1 MRYLYRIFCLL
12 GLVLLAANSAIA
24 CTAVA
29 RSYQGQWF
37 SGRNF
42 DWDDGKAFAVV
53 NRPGVERKALSIAKG
68 LKPLQWKSK
77 YGSLTINM
85 AWQGKPNYAAVI
97 DGINQKGLSVSVLEL
112 DDTQYPVANPQKPA
126 IGAAML
132 GQYLMDRY
140 ATVAQAVKAVKKLPV
155 VATVYKG
162 KTTPLHFM
170 LNDAGG
176 HTAVIEFLKG
186 KAKIYTGKAMPLR
199 ALTNTPYAEALKKW
213 RTVSAQPLVKR
224 WPAGYESM
232 TRFIKAG
239 DFLQV
244 NQVPK
249 TRSGQISMMWVGLST
264 AAQPPGAQWP
274 TRWQV
279 VRNNTTPQLCFRST
293 LNQHAR
299 CFELSKI
306 NFHKAAIPTHLTSE

>member
-1 MRYLYRIFCLL
+1 MRNLYRMLV
-12 GLVLLAANSAIA
+12 GASMVLLMVNCAIA

-29 RSYQGQWF
+29 RGYQGQWF

-42 DWDDGKAFAVV
+42 DWDDGQAFAVI
-53 NRPGVERKALSIAKG
+53 NRPGVSRKALSMVKG
-68 LKPLQWKSK
+68 LLPLQWKSK
-77 YGSLTINM
+77 YGSLTITM
-85 AWQGKPNYAAVI
+85 AWQGKPNLAAVV
-97 DGINQKGLSVSVLEL
+97 DGINQKGLSVAVLEL
-112 DDTQYPVANPQKPA
+112 DDTQYPAANPKKPA

-140 ATVAQAVKAVKKLPV
+140 ATVAQAINAVKKIQV

-176 HTAVIEFLKG
+176 HTGVIEFLNG
-186 KAKIYTGKAMPLR
+186 KVRAYTGKAMPLR
-199 ALTNTPYAEALKKW
+199 ALTNTPYAEALKQW
-213 RTVSAQPLVKR
+213 RAVSALPLVKR

-239 DFLQV
+239 DFLRF
-244 NQVPK
+244 NKVPA
-249 TRSGQISMMWVGLST
+249 TRWAQFSMMWVGLST
-264 AAQPPGAQWP
+264 AARPPGAEWP

-279 VRNNTTPQLCFRST
+279 VRNNTKPQLCFRAIDNQRPHCFD
-293 LNQHAR
+293 LN
-299 CFELSKI
+299 KM
-306 NFHKAAIPTHLTSE
+306 NFKRSSYQSLA

>member
-1 MRYLYRIFCLL
+1 MRYLYKILTGL
-12 GLVLLAANSAIA
+12 GLLLLITNSAMA

-42 DWDDGKAFAVV
+42 DWDDGQAFAVV
-53 NRPGVERKALSIAKG
+53 NPPGVERKALSIAKKY
-68 LKPLQWKSK
+68 KPLQWKSK
-77 YGSLTINM
+77 YGSVTITM
-85 AWQGKPNYAAVI
+85 AWQGKPNPAAVI
-97 DGINQKGLSVSVLEL
+97 DGINQKGLSVAVLEL
-112 DDTQYPVANPQKPA
+112 DDTQYPAVSAQKPA
-126 IGAAML
+126 LGAAML

-140 ATVAQAVKAVKKLPV
+140 ATVAQALKAVKTLPV

-176 HTAVIEFLKG
+176 HTAVVEFLKG
-186 KAKIYTGKAMPLR
+186 KVKIHSGKSMPLR
-199 ALTNTPYAEALKKW
+199 ALTNTPYAEALKQW
-213 RTVSAQPLVKR
+213 RAVSAQPLDKR

-239 DFLQV
+239 DFLQA
-244 NQVPK
+244 NHVPT
-249 TRSGQISMMWVGLST
+249 TRWGQFSLMWVGLST
-264 AAQPPGAQWP
+264 AAQPPGAKWP

-279 VRNNTTPQLCFRST
+279 VRNNTAPQLCFRSAI
-293 LNQHAR
+293 NQRPR
-299 CFELSKI
+299 CFDLSKI
-306 NFHKAAIPTHLTSE
+306 NFDKTSYQSLS